1 MVQQPAYGTLYEYTA
16 LVLVREQICQV
27 MRYVNGSELRLV
39 DGTFQCSISCTALNT
54 DMILIYVFLLNYRCL
69 QQMNYGLKICL

>member
-39 DGTFQCSISCTALNT
+39 DGTFRYPLLQYLVLPQMLDTHT
-54 DMILIYVFLLNYRCL
+54 DMILTYVFY
-69 QQMNYGLKICL
+69 